1 MHAIAFNKSIA
12 QSVAGS
18 KFLRKSNVFS
28 GFSMGSGSAMKK
40 VDKRCMS

>member
-1 MHAIAFNKSIA
+1 MHAIASNKSIA

-18 KFLRKSNVFS
+18 KCRRKSNVFS
-28 GFSMGSGSAMKK
+28 GFSEDPGSEMKK